1 MRYLFIT
8 LIGISTVLKIGHAEI
23 RSGLAHR
30 PLPSP
35 DGEHLALISEWRHN
49 EAQEYTLTLLTR
61 KKHDYY
67 RTYYSLTP
75 RIKEVLLT
83 PDGETVAYLAR
94 DFCNAFGIYFYFPDK
109 DVSFGID
116 YSNSHSKLE
125 KLQFAKDQQYLRY
138 YVKPFISHDGS
149 TAERIGAAI
158 ATVIPGQWVAM
169 SLKNG
174 KFIFSKKE
182 QGKIEWAPIERP
194 KEIPAFLTQ
203 PVPKIKRETQM
214 QWAPDSKSLYLLD
227 DTGVWRSDIG
237 KPFIYQ
243 WTQIV
248 DVPSVSRFQ
257 LSPKGTHLLYEVWS
271 ENQEE
276 RAIWIL
282 GVEPKSSN
290 PSTEQS
296 REIGTGWSATFSQDG
311 NFVFYGNL
319 SGFYQFD
326 LNQIESRELRSTSW
340 TP

>member
-1 MRYLFIT
+1 MRYLFIVS
-8 LIGISTVLKIGHAEI
+8 IVISILFRISHAEI

-35 DGEHLALISEWRHN
+35 DGEHMVLISEWRHN
-49 EAQEYTLTLLTR
+49 EIQEYTLTLLTR

-75 RIKEVLLT
+75 RIKEIILT
-83 PDGETVAYLAR
+83 PDGKTVTYLAR

-116 YSNSHSKLE
+116 YSDSHSKLE
-125 KLQFAKDQQYLRY
+125 KVQFAKDQEYIRY

-174 KFIFSKKE
+174 QFIFSKKE
-182 QGKIEWAPIERP
+182 QDKIEWAPIEKP
-194 KEIPAFLTQ
+194 KEIPSFLTQ
-203 PVPKIKRETQM
+203 PVPKIKKETQM
-214 QWAPDSKSLYLLD
+214 QWEPDSKSLYLLD
-227 DTGVWRSDIG
+227 ETGIWRSDIG

-248 DVPSVSRFQ
+248 EVPFISRFQ
-257 LSPKGTHLLYEVWS
+257 LSPKGTHLLYEVS
-271 ENQEE
+271 PENQEE

-282 GVEPKSSN
+282 GVESKSSD
-290 PSTEQS
+290 PSAEKPG
-296 REIGTGWSATFSQDG
+296 EIGKGWSATFSQDG
-311 NFVFYGNL
+311 DFVFYGNL

-326 LNQIESRELRSTSW
+326 LKQMKSRELRSTSW

>member
-1 MRYLFIT
+1 MRYLFIV
-8 LIGISTVLKIGHAEI
+8 LIGISTLFRIGHAEI

-35 DGEHLALISEWRHN
+35 DGEHMVFISEWRHN
-49 EAQEYTLTLLTR
+49 ETQEYTLTLLTR

-75 RIKEVLLT
+75 RIKEVILT
-83 PDGETVAYLAR
+83 PDGKTVAYLAR
-94 DFCNAFGIYFYFPDK
+94 DFCNAFGIYFYLSDE

-116 YSNSHSKLE
+116 YGDPHSKLE
-125 KLQFAKDQQYLRY
+125 KVQFAKNQQYMRY

-149 TAERIGAAI
+149 TAEQIGAAI
-158 ATVIPGQWVAM
+158 ATVIPGQWVAI

-174 KFIFSKKE
+174 QYIFSKKE
-182 QGKIEWAPIERP
+182 QDKIEWVPTEKP
-194 KEIPAFLTQ
+194 KEIPGFLTQ
-203 PVPKIKRETQM
+203 PVPKIKKETQM

-227 DTGVWRSDIG
+227 ETGVWRSDIG

-248 DVPSVSRFQ
+248 EMSSISRFQ
-257 LSPKGTHLLYEVWS
+257 LSPKGTDLLYEVSS
-271 ENQEE
+271 ESQEE

-282 GVEPKSSN
+282 SVELELPDSSAEKSG
-290 PSTEQS
+290 EV
-296 REIGTGWSATFSQDG
+296 GKGWSATFSQDG
-311 NFVFYGNL
+311 DFVFYGNL
-319 SGFYQFD
+319 SGFYQ
-326 LNQIESRELRSTSW
+326 LNLKQMESRELRSTSW